1 MTSRLKKGV
10 LAMHLTR
17 KDMPTM
23 GACAQNCFIG
33 GFSRGVFSVAGPD
46 RVAVN
51 TSASSGSNE
60 DLGIMPNI
68 GETSSD

>member
-17 KDMPTM
+17 KDMRICLLWQE

-33 GFSRGVFSVAGPD
+33 GWAAFKVEIQDHNQKG
-46 RVAVN
+46 
-51 TSASSGSNE
+51 
-60 DLGIMPNI
+60 
-68 GETSSD
+68 